1 MNMIRTIINQ
11 RPETFQLPA
20 GTVLLDVLRNDLK
33 LKGTKEGCREGDC
46 GSCIVLRGTLV
57 NGFVDYRTVNSC
69 MFPLGEVENSHIV
82 TVEGLNGTELSPFQ
96 QAMVDENASQCGFCT
111 PGFVVSMA
119 GYFLHTK
126 TLSLD
131 DAIAFLSGNI
141 CRCTGYTSII
151 RAMEKAMSL
160 FNADEF
166 TASYGKDRV
175 PFLIRHHFLPEYFVE
190 IPDLLSSHK
199 SVTSNSISG
208 KLIVGGGTDL
218 YVQKE
223 DEVVDSE
230 IFLVSKEPSLKG
242 ISRENGKCLIG
253 AATTVTELE
262 ESEIF
267 CSAIPDFQ
275 KFGRLISGVS
285 IRNRATLGG
294 NIVNASPI
302 GDLSIIF
309 LALDATLVL
318 EKNNQKREVLL
329 RDFFKG
335 YKQLDLL
342 PGEFVHS
349 LHFHIPHHQSRC
361 CFEKV
366 SRRTHLDIA
375 SVNTAML
382 IHQENNIV
390 QKFHLSAGGVAPVP
404 LYLKT
409 ASEFLRGKTLSQE
422 NIDKTISIAAEE
434 ISPISDVRGSAVY
447 KKLLLEQ
454 LITSHFRSL

>member
-1 MNMIRTIINQ
+1 MKTIRTIIND
-11 RPETFQLPA
+11 RNEEFQLPP

-46 GSCIVLRGTLV
+46 GSCIVLRGTHV
-57 NGFVDYRTVNSC
+57 NGYIDYRIVNSC
-69 MFPLGEVENSHIV
+69 MFPLGEAENSHIV

-119 GYFLHTK
+119 GYFLHAK
-126 TLSLD
+126 TLNVQ
-131 DAIAFLSGNI
+131 DAVAFLSGNI

-151 RAMEKAMSL
+151 RAMEKALSL
-160 FNADEF
+160 FNAHEF
-166 TASYGKDRV
+166 TDSYGKDRV
-175 PFLIRHHFLPEYFVE
+175 PFLIQHQFLPEYFQG
-190 IPDLLSSHK
+190 IHNLLLKQGHVSK
-199 SVTSNSISG
+199 QDMTG
-208 KLIVGGGTDL
+208 KLVLGGGTDL

-223 DEVVDSE
+223 DEVVDSDV
-230 IFLVSKEPSLKG
+230 FLISNDQTYKG
-242 ISRENGKCLIG
+242 ISLENDKCVIG

-262 ESEIF
+262 ESDIF
-267 CSAIPDFQ
+267 CNIIPDFPA
-275 KFGRLISGVS
+275 FVRLISGVS
-285 IRNRATLGG
+285 IRNRATIGG

-309 LALDATLVL
+309 LVLNATLVL
-318 EKNNQKREVLL
+318 EKNNKTREVPL
-329 RDFFKG
+329 RDFFKS

-342 PGEFVHS
+342 PGEIVHS
-349 LHFHIPHHQSRC
+349 LSFPVPREQSKI

-382 IHQENNIV
+382 IYQDNNIV
-390 QKFHLSAGGVAPVP
+390 QEFHLSAGGVAPVP

-409 ASEFLRGKTLSQE
+409 ASEFLRGKTLSHE
-422 NIDKTISIAAEE
+422 NIDKTISIAVDE
-434 ISPISDVRGSAVY
+434 ISPISDVRGSASY
-447 KKLLLEQ
+447 KKLLLRQ
-454 LITSHFRSL
+454 LLISHFSSL

>member
-1 MNMIRTIINQ
+1 MKTIRTIIND
-11 RPETFQLPA
+11 RNEEFQLPP

-46 GSCIVLRGTLV
+46 GSCIVLKGTLV

-69 MFPLGEVENSHIV
+69 MFPLGEVDNSHIV
-82 TVEGLNGTELSPFQ
+82 TVEGLNGTELSPVQ

-111 PGFVVSMA
+111 PGFVISMT
-119 GYFLHTK
+119 GYFLHAK
-126 TLSLD
+126 TLNVQ
-131 DAIAFLSGNI
+131 DAVAFLSGNV

-166 TASYGKDRV
+166 TDSFGKDRV
-175 PFLIRHHFLPEYFVE
+175 PFLIQHQFLPEYFQG
-190 IPDLLSSHK
+190 IHNLLLKQGHVSK
-199 SVTSNSISG
+199 QDMTG
-208 KLIVGGGTDL
+208 KLVIGGGTDL

-223 DEVVDSE
+223 DEVVDSDV
-230 IFLVSKEPSLKG
+230 FLISNDQTYKG
-242 ISRENGKCLIG
+242 IFIDNDKCVIR
-253 AATTVTELE
+253 AATTVTEME

-267 CSAIPDFQ
+267 LNIIPEFQ
-275 KFGRLISGVS
+275 KFARLISGVS

-309 LALDATLVL
+309 LVLNATLVL
-318 EKNNQKREVLL
+318 EKNNKPREVPL

-342 PGEFVHS
+342 PGEIVHS
-349 LHFHIPHHQSRC
+349 LSFPVPREQSKI

-382 IHQENNIV
+382 IQLENNIAGEI
-390 QKFHLSAGGVAPVP
+390 HISAGGVAPIP
-404 LYLKT
+404 LYLKN
-409 ASEFLRGKTLSQE
+409 ASEYLKGKMLTQE
-422 NIDKTISIAAEE
+422 HIDKTISIAVDE
-434 ISPISDVRGSAVY
+434 ISPISDVRGSASY
-447 KKLLLEQ
+447 KKLLLRQ
-454 LITSHFRSL
+454 LLISHFSSL